1 MSMPA
6 DVIPLGARLKQ
17 RRQQLGLTQAEAARE
32 LEVARTAYRLWELE
46 AARPSPDRWRAIAK
60 WLGLSVTAMLHA
72 AELIDEQD
80 ALAADRASAAAG
92 LSGEAWDETSDTS
105 EGDFFSQERSMIAD
119 QTRVGGISTEQ
130 AAGLRRLLVR
140 LQDATADSGVETW
153 HPGDFRKRLPPTRL
167 APAMARAALTAT
179 AIGIP
184 DDVLENA
191 SLLTSELVTNS
202 VQHASSEWIEVAITL
217 TADRLRVAVSDQDTE
232 PIRPRRSDEDG
243 GWGLTLVAELAT
255 RWGSERNRDG
265 KTIWIE
271 FDLDDPAT
279 P

>member
-1 MSMPA
+1 
-6 DVIPLGARLKQ
+6 
-17 RRQQLGLTQAEAARE
+17 
-32 LEVARTAYRLWELE
+32 
-46 AARPSPDRWRAIAK
+46 
-60 WLGLSVTAMLHA
+60 
-72 AELIDEQD
+72 
-80 ALAADRASAAAG
+80 
-92 LSGEAWDETSDTS
+92 
-105 EGDFFSQERSMIAD
+105 
-119 QTRVGGISTEQ
+119 
-130 AAGLRRLLVR
+130 
-140 LQDATADSGVETW
+140 
-153 HPGDFRKRLPPTRL
+153 
-167 APAMARAALTAT
+167 MARAALTAT